1 MSASLI
7 VAVAADGAIGL
18 KGDLPWRLPA
28 DLRRFKRLT
37 MGHHLII
44 GRRTWESIGRV
55 LPGRTMVVVSRDSQ
69 YQPGVEGVRVAHSLG
84 EALKVAA
91 DDREP
96 FIAGG
101 ASLYR
106 EALDIVDRV
115 YLTRIHATFEADTF
129 FPVIDWERWVVT
141 VEEFHDSDEKNDYPH
156 TFLTLERPAGSRE
169 TDPIRSGF

>member
-69 YQPGVEGVRVAHSLG
+69 YQPGVEGVRVAHFLG
-84 EALKVAA
+84 EALKVAVN
-91 DDREP
+91 DTEP

-129 FPVIDWERWVVT
+129 FPDFDQERWIVKA
-141 VEEFHDSDEKNDYPH
+141 EEHHEHDETNSFSY
-156 TFLTLERPAGSRE
+156 TFLTLERSVGLTE
-169 TDPIRSGF
+169 TDPIRPGF